1 MSIYKPCDIRGN
13 TEDELD
19 ASLYRIW
26 GRALGERL
34 PAGAPFVTGGD
45 VRRSTPAFLDAC
57 IEGLINAGM
66 RVRNLGTVPTP
77 MVYFARRHTGAA
89 GCAIVTASHSPP
101 DVNGLKSMIGDRP
114 PDEKEVMALE
124 RAVESGRPT
133 DRDRSMSERMDVDI
147 DTPYVT

>member
-34 PAGAPFVTGGD
+34 PAGVPFVVGGD
-45 VRRSTPAFLDAC
+45 VRQSTPVFLDAC

-66 RVRNLGTVPTP
+66 RVRNLGAVPTP

-89 GCAIVTASHSPP
+89 GPRFLSAS
-101 DVNGLKSMIGDRP
+101 VRRP
-114 PDEKEVMALE
+114 
-124 RAVESGRPT
+124 
-133 DRDRSMSERMDVDI
+133 
-147 DTPYVT
+147 